1 MSKGKYSVRVIRSKC
16 IGAASCVAIAP
27 KTYKMD
33 KQDKAIVLS
42 QIEAGGEDSDEDK
55 LLGAQSC
62 PTQAVIVKDDRGKQI
77 WPLK

>member
-1 MSKGKYSVRVIRSKC
+1 MSKGKYTVKVIRKKC

-33 KQDKAIVLS
+33 KEDIAVVISQD
-42 QIEAGGEDSDEDK
+42 GDSDEDK

-62 PTQAVIVKDDRGKQI
+62 PTAAIIVEDENGKQI
-77 WPLK
+77 WPPKK